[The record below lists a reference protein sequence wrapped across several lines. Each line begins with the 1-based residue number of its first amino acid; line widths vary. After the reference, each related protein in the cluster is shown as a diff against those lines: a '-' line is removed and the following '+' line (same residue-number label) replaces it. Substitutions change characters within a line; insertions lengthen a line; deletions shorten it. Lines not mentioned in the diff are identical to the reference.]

1 MHSILSEAILI
12 CKLHRHVLLLCQQQK
27 NGLWLV
33 QAVEERGAVGNLG
46 SMQFIDFE
54 YGAYSYRGHDW
65 GNHFAEYAG
74 FECDYSRYPDNEHVE
89 LFVRAYLNERAHSPA
104 VSVSRRCI

>member
-54 YGAYSYRGHDW
+54 YG
-65 GNHFAEYAG
+65 NHFAEYAG

>member
-1 MHSILSEAILI
+1 M
-12 CKLHRHVLLLCQQQK
+12 
-27 NGLWLV
+27 

-104 VSVSRRCI
+104 VSVSRICIQCTPSPGALCATGMSGCEGLGSVQAT

>member
-1 MHSILSEAILI
+1 M
-12 CKLHRHVLLLCQQQK
+12 
-27 NGLWLV
+27 

-89 LFVRAYLNERAHSPA
+89 LFVRAYLNEKAHTPA
-104 VSVSRRCI
+104 VSVSRTHSHCAASVGALRPKGTSGSEGLIPVCGA